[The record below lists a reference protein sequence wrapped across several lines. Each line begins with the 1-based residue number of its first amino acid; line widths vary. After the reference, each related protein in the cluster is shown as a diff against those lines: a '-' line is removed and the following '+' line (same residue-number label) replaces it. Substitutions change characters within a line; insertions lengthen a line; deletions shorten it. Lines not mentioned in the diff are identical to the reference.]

1 MNLDTISFIRGNIL
15 FSKLYSPL
23 FKGDS
28 YEFEITLLPVF
39 QNAHTLFCVVPGKR
53 KKKAQDNFDT
63 IIKHLSTAGISYNAS
78 ITIAYSADKVLAIS
92 SSESAISDPENA
104 LWFDMTRKI
113 TPKSSPKAWKNLK
126 FNKEH

>member
-1 MNLDTISFIRGNIL
+1 MNIRFICGNIL

-28 YEFEITLLPVF
+28 YKFEITLLPVF
-39 QNAHTLFCVVPGKR
+39 QNAHTIFCVVLGKR
-53 KKKAQDNFDT
+53 KKKAHDNFNT
-63 IIKHLSTAGISYNAS
+63 IIKHLNTAGISYNTS
-78 ITIAYSADKVLAIS
+78 ITIAYSDDKVLAIS
-92 SSESAISDPENA
+92 SSESAISDPKNA

-113 TPKSSPKAWKNLK
+113 TPKISPKAWKNLK